1 MNEIQIFNF
10 QGSAVRVVN
19 VNNEPWFIAQDV
31 CGALEL
37 ATNHIPEILDGDEI
51 SSIDPNLL
59 NLDIGIGRVL
69 NEHTIGKNI
78 KTVVPEAGKGGKP
91 LTLINESGLYSLV
104 LRSRKPEAKALKKW
118 VTSEVLPAIRRNGG
132 YIAATGTETPEE
144 LYARAMSSLK
154 AALDRQKA
162 IAAEQAEQLEL
173 QAPDVEYTRNV
184 LASDGLHTVNAVA
197 VHLGISA
204 IRLNKFLIAE
214 NWIYRQGGVYYP
226 ATRIREKGYCD
237 FHVVPYL
244 NSQGDRMTREH
255 LKWTESGRRAI
266 IELWNKRHPAA

>member
-10 QGSAVRVVN
+10 QNCEVRVVN
-19 VNNEPWFIAQDV
+19 VNNEPWFAAKEVAAILGYSETAAMNRRLDDDEKTTLQIPQV
-31 CGALEL
+31 GSNYT
-37 ATNHIPEILDGDEI
+37 TNI
-51 SSIDPNLL
+51 
-59 NLDIGIGRVL
+59 
-69 NEHTIGKNI
+69 TI
-78 KTVVPEAGKGGKP
+78 
-91 LTLINESGLYSLV
+91 INESGLYNAV
-104 LRSRKPEAKALKKW
+104 LGSNKPEAKAFKKW

-132 YIAATGTETPEE
+132 YIATAGTETPEE
-144 LYARAMSSLK
+144 LYARALTSLK

-162 IAAEQAEQLEL
+162 IAAEQAEQLAL

-204 IRLNKFLIAE
+204 IRLNKFLAAE

-244 NSQGDRMTREH
+244 NSNGDRMTREH